1 MKLIKYCIFFLA
13 ILLVDRLTKLWALA
27 HLHVTVLNR
36 GISWSLL
43 QSDDPLQFALVTTLV
58 FCVMFIMAWY
68 AYKQYKNNQPIWAE
82 VAVIAGA
89 SSNIID
95 RFWYGG
101 VVDFILLEYE
111 QWSWPLFNVADIV
124 IVGGIIVM
132 VFNSFWPDRKK
143 LL

>member
-1 MKLIKYCIFFLA
+1 MARRHSRRRARRGRRCRIRFDGAGACGRGRGDAKIGLGVLE
-13 ILLVDRLTKLWALA
+13 RL
-27 HLHVTVLNR
+27 
-36 GISWSLL
+36 
-43 QSDDPLQFALVTTLV
+43 
-58 FCVMFIMAWY
+58 
-68 AYKQYKNNQPIWAE
+68 AE